1 MPKRKLTK
9 YEDDVRR
16 GLRSPGNNPAAPSSN
31 PRKNAENSPLQ
42 SPHDG
47 IHTCS
52 RGCSKPG
59 CCRRFKDTIE
69 EQNLQIEAL
78 KRDLIEKTAEA
89 RKLRFERVHDV
100 AQLGDQSAT
109 IKMLV
114 RAGDVMH
121 KFVTNYIVENRISSA
136 YLNKLDDGWV
146 NAKNENAL

>member
-1 MPKRKLTK
+1 MTKRKLRK
-9 YEDDVRR
+9 KAEI
-16 GLRSPGNNPAAPSSN
+16 NPS
-31 PRKNAENSPLQ
+31 Q

-52 RGCSKPG
+52 SGCSKPG
-59 CCRRFKDTIE
+59 CNRALRDTIQ
-69 EQNLQIEAL
+69 EQDKQIEAL

-114 RAGDVMH
+114 RAGDAMH

-146 NAKNENAL
+146 NAAKGVQP

>member
-1 MPKRKLTK
+1 MSKRKLTK
-9 YEDDVRR
+9 HDD
-16 GLRSPGNNPAAPSSN
+16 
-31 PRKNAENSPLQ
+31 
-42 SPHDG
+42 

-59 CCRRFKDTIE
+59 CNRALRDTID
-69 EQNLQIEAL
+69 EQNLQIESL

-114 RAGDVMH
+114 RAGDAMH